1 MRKKLGRNVK
11 RARRAFIEHNGSGPW
26 QCYSCTK
33 LVLKIGRDSRDGNI
47 HHLDDDVTNDVPT
60 NLVMMHADCHQRF
73 HGPPT
78 EDERRRISA
87 KLKGRPSPTKGMK
100 FSAEVNA
107 KKSMPGELNPFYGR
121 KHSSDALAVMR
132 QPRRRR
138 VCPDCGVEYALNW
151 LARHKQEGKCTD
163 SPPRKLSLA
172 AST

>member
-1 MRKKLGRNVK
+1 MDKNPLRNPK
-11 RARRAFIEHNGSGPW
+11 RTRRVFEAANGVGPW
-26 QCYSCTK
+26 LCHSCSES
-33 LVLKIGRDSRDGNI
+33 VVQIGRDSRDGNI
-47 HHLDDDVTNDVPT
+47 HHLDEDVTNDSAD

-78 EDERRRISA
+78 ADERRRISA

-107 KKSMPGELNPFYGR
+107 KKSMPGESNPFYGQ
-121 KHSSDALAVMR
+121 KHSSDTLTVMR

-151 LARHKQEGKCTD
+151 LTRHKQEGKCID
-163 SPPRKLSLA
+163 SPPHKPSPV